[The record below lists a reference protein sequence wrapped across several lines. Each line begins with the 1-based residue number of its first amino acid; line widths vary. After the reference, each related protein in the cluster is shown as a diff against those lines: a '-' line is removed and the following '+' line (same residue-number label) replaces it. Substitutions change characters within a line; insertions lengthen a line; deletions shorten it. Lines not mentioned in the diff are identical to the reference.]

1 MKRQT
6 TLVRTLLVVLVFIAS
21 TLWGCAGMHAWN
33 PNLERH
39 IDTLVENRQY
49 DKALEVIAAVP
60 ESHKN
65 HETLKKRAEAI
76 EAARKREVRSAISK
90 AQAAASM
97 QDWSAAAARAAD
109 AHSLMPGD
117 TDLII
122 MLEAYE
128 KKRNESIRQSQRNLL
143 MAKGRYLADT
153 RASQENLILADPDNP
168 SARRRYRE
176 YMESVLSVSEEL
188 YALGRNAFYDKETRE
203 AREALSLSARLHPCE
218 KTRSLLAETHRIERR
233 GAMIQ
238 AAADIPEADG
248 TAPEDRFPEL
258 AERFGQ
264 AMAESDLA
272 GARRLTREMAEIDPK
287 RSGDYENRLAG
298 PIEEKTASLRARGR
312 LLYGQGFI
320 EEALAVWQEA
330 LQLKPDSPE
339 LIQNIHRARTFLE
352 NLNRWKENGGE
363 NTDYGS

>member
-6 TLVRTLLVVLVFIAS
+6 IFIRILLIVIACCAAA
-21 TLWGCAGMHAWN
+21 LWGCAGMHAWN
-33 PNLERH
+33 PNLEKH
-39 IDTLVENRQY
+39 IDTLAENRQY
-49 DKALEVIAAVP
+49 DKALELLAAVP
-60 ESHKN
+60 ESHN
-65 HETLKKRAEAI
+65 SYDTLKKRAEAI
-76 EAARKREVRSAISK
+76 EAAREKEVRTAISK
-90 AQAAASM
+90 ARAAESM
-97 QDWSAAAARAAD
+97 QDWSAAAALAAD
-109 AHSLMPGD
+109 ALSLRPGD

-122 MLEAYE
+122 MLEEYE

-143 MAKGRYLADT
+143 MAKGRYLADI

-188 YALGRNAFYDKETRE
+188 YTLGRKAFYDKEVRE

-218 KTRSLLAETHRIERR
+218 KTRSLLAETRRIKRQ
-233 GAMIQ
+233 GAIMQ
-238 AAADIPEADG
+238 AAAEMPNEDG
-248 TAPEDRFPEL
+248 AAPEDRFPEL

-272 GARRLTREMAEIDPK
+272 GARRLAREMAEIDPE

-330 LQLKPDSPE
+330 LQLKPDNPE

-352 NLNRWKENGGE
+352 NLNRWKEDGGE
-363 NTDYGS
+363 KTDYGS